1 MKKPLREQ
9 AVEYLQYLKEQGV
22 THVPSSGKTFAK
34 PRPPARP
41 ASRPAPAPAKPP
53 AKPKEPEVRFAAAA
67 PEKPPKGGKDTLES
81 IAAEIAACEL
91 CPLAATRKNVVPGQG
106 LLQPDVMFVGEG
118 PGADEDEQGLA
129 FVGRAGQ
136 LLTKMILAMGYTRE
150 QVFIGNIVKCRP
162 PGNRV
167 PTPEEMEGCIPYLK
181 RQIAVIRPKL
191 IVCLGA
197 TAARGLV
204 NETMPIGKARGSW
217 REFEGIPVMLTFH
230 PAYLLRDP
238 RQKAPC
244 WADLKAVLTRLGKT
258 PPAKDA

>member
-9 AVEYLQYLKEQGV
+9 AIEYLEYLKEQGI
-22 THVPSSGKTFAK
+22 THVPSSGKKIPKT
-34 PRPPARP
+34 
-41 ASRPAPAPAKPP
+41 APTPP
-53 AKPKEPEVRFAAAA
+53 AKPVEAPSSKPAA
-67 PEKPPKGGKDTLES
+67 PPPPPRPVAPSRSSSGPDTLES
-81 IAAEIAACEL
+81 LTAEIAACQA
-91 CPLAATRKNVVPGQG
+91 CPLAPTRLHTVPGQG
-106 LLQPDVMFVGEG
+106 ALQPEIMFVGEG

-136 LLTKMILAMGYTRE
+136 LLTKMIHAMGYTRE

-167 PTPEEMEGCIPYLK
+167 PTPEEMVGCIPYLK

-204 NETMPIGKARGSW
+204 NETLPIGKARGQW

-238 RQKAPC
+238 RKKVET
-244 WADLKAVLTRLGKT
+244 WTDLKTVLARLGKT
-258 PPAKDA
+258 PPPAPTT

>member
-9 AVEYLQYLKEQGV
+9 AVEYLQYLKEQGI
-22 THVPSSGKTFAK
+22 THVPSSGKKFAK
-34 PRPPARP
+34 TPAAP
-41 ASRPAPAPAKPP
+41 RPAPSPRPSPLAPRPSSSGP
-53 AKPKEPEVRFAAAA
+53 
-67 PEKPPKGGKDTLES
+67 DTLES

-91 CPLAATRKNVVPGQG
+91 CPLAATRQHVVPGQG
-106 LLQPDVMFVGEG
+106 ALQPDIMFIGEG

-136 LLTKMILAMGYTRE
+136 LLTKMINAMGYTRE

-167 PTPEEMEGCIPYLK
+167 PTPVEMEGCIPYLK
-181 RQIAVIRPKL
+181 RQIAVIQPKL

-244 WADLKAVLTRLGKT
+244 WADLKAVLARLGKT
-258 PPAKDA
+258 PPGKDA